1 VRKFFL
7 TAQVHSDALLE
18 LLVGSLFLAVLT
30 VALLKLTA
38 HYGLLPTDALEYS
51 DILFAP

>member
-1 VRKFFL
+1 VVCSVCF
-7 TAQVHSDALLE
+7 APP
-18 LLVGSLFLAVLT
+18 LVGVSARALS

-38 HYGLLPTDALEYS
+38 LYGLLPTDALEYT